1 MYNDFL
7 VVEHVAE
14 LLRER
19 PTTLGEPYSRH
30 LGDGVRELRF
40 SLGRRGGATRVP
52 YGLAPEGEG
61 EAVMVSHA
69 RWKLARDERVA
80 QGIAEDPE
88 VERRR
93 EEISLAFDLGQAV
106 YDRRTSLGIS
116 QTELA
121 RRAGMTQPQVSK
133 LELGGTVPTVPL
145 LARLARAMEA
155 MFRMELFGSSIR
167 VTFTDLDGP
176 APEGTDGEPPA
187 TERVSAPAAEAEEA
201 DTGTERTAAT
211 G

>member
-1 MYNDFL
+1 
-7 VVEHVAE
+7 
-14 LLRER
+14 
-19 PTTLGEPYSRH
+19 
-30 LGDGVRELRF
+30 
-40 SLGRRGGATRVP
+40 
-52 YGLAPEGEG
+52 
-61 EAVMVSHA
+61 MVSHA
-69 RWKLARDERVA
+69 RWKLARDEKVA

-106 YDRRTSLGIS
+106 YDRRTALGIS

-155 MFRMELFGSSIR
+155 MFRMELFESSIR
-167 VTFTDLDGP
+167 VTFTDLDRTT
-176 APEGTDGEPPA
+176 PEESARSRPPQNVRPRPPPKRRRRR
-187 TERVSAPAAEAEEA
+187 TLERA
-201 DTGTERTAAT
+201 AAT

>member
-1 MYNDFL
+1 
-7 VVEHVAE
+7 
-14 LLRER
+14 
-19 PTTLGEPYSRH
+19 
-30 LGDGVRELRF
+30 
-40 SLGRRGGATRVP
+40 
-52 YGLAPEGEG
+52 
-61 EAVMVSHA
+61 MVSHA
-69 RWKLARDERVA
+69 RWKFARDEKVA

-106 YDRRTSLGIS
+106 YDRRVALGLS

-167 VTFTDLDGP
+167 VTFTDLDGSGP
-176 APEGTDGEPPA
+176 EEADAAPPS
-187 TERVSAPAAEAEEA
+187 TERASASAAEAETEA
-201 DTGTERTAAT
+201 DAGTERAAAT

>member
-1 MYNDFL
+1 
-7 VVEHVAE
+7 
-14 LLRER
+14 
-19 PTTLGEPYSRH
+19 
-30 LGDGVRELRF
+30 
-40 SLGRRGGATRVP
+40 
-52 YGLAPEGEG
+52 
-61 EAVMVSHA
+61 MVSHA
-69 RWKLARDERVA
+69 RWKLARDEKVA

-106 YDRRTSLGIS
+106 YDRRVGLGLS

-155 MFRMELFGSSIR
+155 VFRMELFGSSIR
-167 VTFTDLDGP
+167 VTFTDLDGTTSEV
-176 APEGTDGEPPA
+176 ADAEPSSAEHASASA
-187 TERVSAPAAEAEEA
+187 TEAETDA
-201 DTGTERTAAT
+201 DTDAERTAAT

>member
-1 MYNDFL
+1 
-7 VVEHVAE
+7 
-14 LLRER
+14 
-19 PTTLGEPYSRH
+19 
-30 LGDGVRELRF
+30 
-40 SLGRRGGATRVP
+40 
-52 YGLAPEGEG
+52 
-61 EAVMVSHA
+61 MVSHA
-69 RWKLARDERVA
+69 RWKFARDEKVA

-106 YDRRTSLGIS
+106 YDRRTALGIS

-155 MFRMELFGSSIR
+155 VFRMELFGSSSH
-167 VTFTDLDGP
+167 VTFTDLDGDTP
-176 APEGTDGEPPA
+176 KAAAGRGSGPEESEAVDDQTPQ
-187 TERVSAPAAEAEEA
+187 AAQ
-201 DTGTERTAAT
+201 G
-211 G
+211 

>member
-1 MYNDFL
+1 
-7 VVEHVAE
+7 
-14 LLRER
+14 
-19 PTTLGEPYSRH
+19 
-30 LGDGVRELRF
+30 
-40 SLGRRGGATRVP
+40 
-52 YGLAPEGEG
+52 
-61 EAVMVSHA
+61 MVSHA
-69 RWKLARDERVA
+69 RWKLARDEKVA

-106 YDRRTSLGIS
+106 YDRRVALGLS

-155 MFRMELFGSSIR
+155 VFRMELFGSSIR
-167 VTFTDLDGP
+167 VTFTDLDGTT
-176 APEGTDGEPPA
+176 PEETASEHA
-187 TERVSAPAAEAEEA
+187 SASAREAEAEA
-201 DTGTERTAAT
+201 DASAERTAAT

>member
-1 MYNDFL
+1 
-7 VVEHVAE
+7 
-14 LLRER
+14 
-19 PTTLGEPYSRH
+19 
-30 LGDGVRELRF
+30 
-40 SLGRRGGATRVP
+40 
-52 YGLAPEGEG
+52 
-61 EAVMVSHA
+61 MVSHA
-69 RWKLARDERVA
+69 RWKLARDEKVA

-106 YDRRTSLGIS
+106 YDRRTALGIS

-155 MFRMELFGSSIR
+155 MFRMELFESSIR
-167 VTFTDLDGP
+167 VTFTDLVGTT
-176 APEGTDGEPPA
+176 PEEEARTEPPA
-187 TERVSAPAAEAEEA
+187 TEHASASAAEAEA
-201 DTGTERTAAT
+201 DAGAERTAAT

>member
-1 MYNDFL
+1 
-7 VVEHVAE
+7 
-14 LLRER
+14 
-19 PTTLGEPYSRH
+19 
-30 LGDGVRELRF
+30 
-40 SLGRRGGATRVP
+40 
-52 YGLAPEGEG
+52 
-61 EAVMVSHA
+61 MVSHA
-69 RWKLARDERVA
+69 RWKFARDEKVA

-106 YDRRTSLGIS
+106 YDRRVALGLS

-155 MFRMELFGSSIR
+155 MFRMELFGNSIR
-167 VTFTDLDGP
+167 VTYTDLHGT
-176 APEGTDGEPPA
+176 APEEAAAEPPHA
-187 TERVSAPAAEAEEA
+187 ERAPASAAEAETDA
-201 DTGTERTAAT
+201 DAGAGTERAAAT

>member
-1 MYNDFL
+1 
-7 VVEHVAE
+7 
-14 LLRER
+14 
-19 PTTLGEPYSRH
+19 
-30 LGDGVRELRF
+30 
-40 SLGRRGGATRVP
+40 
-52 YGLAPEGEG
+52 
-61 EAVMVSHA
+61 MVSHA
-69 RWKLARDERVA
+69 RWKLARDEKVA

-106 YDRRTSLGIS
+106 YDRRVALGLS

-155 MFRMELFGSSIR
+155 VFRMELFGSSIR
-167 VTFTDLDGP
+167 VTFTDLDGTAPEEAGTEPPSTERAP
-176 APEGTDGEPPA
+176 APAPA
-187 TERVSAPAAEAEEA
+187 SAAEAEA
-201 DTGTERTAAT
+201 DASAERTAAT

>member
-1 MYNDFL
+1 
-7 VVEHVAE
+7 
-14 LLRER
+14 
-19 PTTLGEPYSRH
+19 
-30 LGDGVRELRF
+30 
-40 SLGRRGGATRVP
+40 
-52 YGLAPEGEG
+52 
-61 EAVMVSHA
+61 MVSHA
-69 RWKLARDERVA
+69 RWKLARDEKAA

-106 YDRRTSLGIS
+106 YDRRAALGLS

-167 VTFTDLDGP
+167 VTFTDLDGNT
-176 APEGTDGEPPA
+176 PEESGAEPPS
-187 TERVSAPAAEAEEA
+187 TEHMSAAEAETDA
-201 DTGTERTAAT
+201 DTGTERAAAT